1 MLIDELD
8 FEVRN
13 AQAESLRVRELEH
26 LLAVVEDNETSLQ
39 SMVKLLAT
47 LCKVP
52 FAGVSL
58 VDSDTVWIKAHYGL
72 EATCLPREGA
82 FCAAA
87 VDSLD
92 DLYVV
97 ENALDNPLFAH
108 NPLVAGAPEV
118 RFYAAYPFKGMN
130 GFAIGTLWMFDTQPT
145 ALGEDGRLILKSL
158 GAHLEQLINQQY
170 HCPVTGLANRQ
181 SFLKQLQALMNSST
195 QKVNAA
201 LVRTHRILHV
211 TGIYG
216 AEFRDR
222 LIALVA
228 ERLGRA
234 RLEKG
239 LLAHLGDGCFA
250 FAWVDGQQKAELVA
264 ALHDLETPLTIGNV
278 TVSVALSMVSVS
290 AEPQQASAAALMEI
304 ADEAA
309 AEMQHSQI
317 ANIQYQEKIASNQIA
332 MRVRA
337 CLFDDQPGSYFYPE
351 YQPQVDVS
359 TGRIVGFEAL
369 LRWHDA
375 MYGTTPVWKVI
386 ELVESLDMISTLDFI
401 VVRKVCADIAEWQAA
416 GTAVPKVSVNLSR
429 TTLQTEGL
437 ADKLVSL
444 LREYDVEPSAL
455 TLEITESGQ
464 PLNDKVLATQIASL
478 HRVGFSIAID
488 DFGTGMSNLSTLKN
502 TECKLLKVDRQFVHG
517 VACNTHM
524 AALLRLIKGTAES
537 LGVSLLVEGV
547 EAQDDLDWLLACGI
561 YLIQGWYF
569 SKSCQAKT
577 IPAMLAADRAVM
589 LPPSDLQTRAEALK
603 CLFVRLRGNG

>member
-58 VDSDTVWIKAHYGL
+58 VDSDTVWIKAHYGI

-278 TVSVALSMVSVS
+278 TVSVALSMV
-290 AEPQQASAAALMEI
+290 
-304 ADEAA
+304 
-309 AEMQHSQI
+309 
-317 ANIQYQEKIASNQIA
+317 
-332 MRVRA
+332 
-337 CLFDDQPGSYFYPE
+337 
-351 YQPQVDVS
+351 
-359 TGRIVGFEAL
+359 
-369 LRWHDA
+369 
-375 MYGTTPVWKVI
+375 
-386 ELVESLDMISTLDFI
+386 
-401 VVRKVCADIAEWQAA
+401 
-416 GTAVPKVSVNLSR
+416 
-429 TTLQTEGL
+429 
-437 ADKLVSL
+437 
-444 LREYDVEPSAL
+444 
-455 TLEITESGQ
+455 
-464 PLNDKVLATQIASL
+464 
-478 HRVGFSIAID
+478 
-488 DFGTGMSNLSTLKN
+488 
-502 TECKLLKVDRQFVHG
+502 
-517 VACNTHM
+517 
-524 AALLRLIKGTAES
+524 
-537 LGVSLLVEGV
+537 
-547 EAQDDLDWLLACGI
+547 
-561 YLIQGWYF
+561 
-569 SKSCQAKT
+569 
-577 IPAMLAADRAVM
+577 
-589 LPPSDLQTRAEALK
+589 
-603 CLFVRLRGNG
+603 